1 MSNIP
6 NSAMPHAW
14 ADEDDENDGPSE
26 GQIGLVGGLAIAGGI
41 AALLYFVFGRK

>member
-14 ADEDDENDGPSE
+14 ADEDEEDDGLSE
-26 GQIGLVGGLAIAGGI
+26 GQIGLLGGLAIAGGL
-41 AALLYFVFGRK
+41 AALLYFVFARK

>member
-14 ADEDDENDGPSE
+14 ADEDDEDDGLSE
-26 GQIGLVGGLAIAGGI
+26 AQIGLFGGLAIAGGL
-41 AALLYFVFGRK
+41 AALLYFMFGRK